1 MSQIIHKIKAINIDV
16 VGATLSIVCGIHCV
30 VFPLLMMAQPVLKD
44 NFFFSESVEEAIILV
59 SLIIASSSFTIG
71 YLKHKRS
78 TPFLLF
84 AISFG
89 VIVSLQFELLE
100 LEMLFMPVAG
110 FLLALAHIYNHRLL
124 H

>member
-16 VGATLSIVCGIHCV
+16 VGATLSIACGIHCV

-44 NFFFSESVEEAIILV
+44 NFFFSESVEQAIILV

-71 YLKHKRS
+71 YLKHKKS

-84 AISFG
+84 AISFCL
-89 VIVSLQFELLE
+89 IVGLQLEAIE
-100 LEMLFMPVAG
+100 LEMVFMPIAG
-110 FLLALAHIYNHRLL
+110 FLLALAHIYNHRLS